1 MNIEEYRNRIVDLLM
16 SFDTAPD
23 ADLRKQ
29 VLSLIPIWDEMN
41 SMGCALLPVTVRH
54 AARERLLQ
62 YFQHYPFQVLSQKEL
77 SIVAGISEWARR
89 VRELRIEHGWTIVS
103 VKTAMDMIETGDF
116 NPALCSD
123 LTKAKLNDYI
133 MISTKQDREA
143 AYRWKVA
150 NDIRKENIGTKARI
164 LEFLRMNAGSPVSG
178 EELRY
183 VARNATE
190 WARRV
195 RELRSEDG
203 WIVSTYWNG
212 RPELQSGFYL
222 LEEDRQLPSHDRKIP
237 DTLRGEVL
245 ARDNYRC
252 QDCGWTRKQWNP
264 DDPRHLELH
273 HIEHHFDGGTNSK
286 NNLLTLCNICHD
298 VRHSTEPNGSF

>member
-1 MNIEEYRNRIVDLLM
+1 M
-16 SFDTAPD
+16 
-23 ADLRKQ
+23 Q
-29 VLSLIPIWDEMN
+29 H
-41 SMGCALLPVTVRH
+41 G
-54 AARERLLQ
+54 ERLLQ
-62 YFQHYPFQVLSQKEL
+62 YFQRYPFQVLSQNEL

-89 VRELRIEHGWTIVS
+89 VRELRTEHGWTIVC
-103 VKTAMDMIETGDF
+103 VKTAKDMIETGDF
-116 NPALCSD
+116 DPALCSD
-123 LTKAKLNDYI
+123 LADVELNDYI

-143 AYRWKVA
+143 AYRWRIA
-150 NDIRKENIGTKARI
+150 NDIRKRNIGTKARI

-195 RELRSEDG
+195 RELRTEDG
-203 WIVSTYWNG
+203 WLISTYWNG
-212 RPELQSGFYL
+212 RPELKSGLYL

-237 DTLRGEVL
+237 DTLRREVL
-245 ARDNYRC
+245 VRDNYRC
-252 QDCGWTRKQWNP
+252 QDCKWTRKLWNP

-273 HIEHHFDGGTNSK
+273 HIEHHLDGGDNSI

-298 VRHSTEPNGSF
+298 VRHSTESDGPA